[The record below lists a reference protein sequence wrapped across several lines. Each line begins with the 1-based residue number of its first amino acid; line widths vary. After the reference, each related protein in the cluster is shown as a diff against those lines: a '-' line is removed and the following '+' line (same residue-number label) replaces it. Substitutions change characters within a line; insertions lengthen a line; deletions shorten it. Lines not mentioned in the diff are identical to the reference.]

1 VSSQKRKLSNG
12 NTKENQKKTP
22 EVFTPSK
29 KVKTEQ
35 PATPKTPLQQ
45 KENKSP
51 KVSDSC
57 SPPVNVHNVVILVG
71 VRNFVIFDEITF
83 QRILLRKN
91 KIRKIPAVR

>member
-57 SPPVNVHNVVILVG
+57 SPPSKRAQCRYLG
-71 VRNFVIFDEITF
+71 ECEEFRDF
-83 QRILLRKN
+83 
-91 KIRKIPAVR
+91 